1 MYQKNKE
8 AKKMNENMNKPITIV
23 RAEFISNLSNLI
35 NTSGLPPFIVESI
48 LKDVYVE
55 VRNAAQKQYEMDVAM
70 YEQLKNDALQADGLQ
85 AND

>member
-8 AKKMNENMNKPITIV
+8 AKKMNENLNKPITIV
-23 RAEFISNLSNLI
+23 RAEFISNLANLI